1 MRNAGRTTLA
11 ALLILVLGGR
21 VRADDAAAIVD
32 RAIRAT
38 AGSEERLAEQKYC
51 VRTDQAAM
59 DLPTAMVPATRE
71 CHLHLPDQVKF
82 AATIGPAGQQQPFI
96 LSLDGLKGWMLNN
109 GARTDLNQVQYEAI
123 QDEAYFLWVA
133 SLLPLKNKGVTLT
146 ELKEVSING
155 QPARGVKVDARGRP
169 TVQLYFD
176 KANGLLGK
184 GIFSIRE
191 NSGDVTREMQFS
203 DFKEFEGL
211 RLPTKLV
218 TSQFGRKIEEWTVD
232 RYRFPDK
239 IEPAVFAKP

>member
-1 MRNAGRTTLA
+1 M
-11 ALLILVLGGR
+11 I
-21 VRADDAAAIVD
+21 
-32 RAIRAT
+32 
-38 AGSEERLAEQKYC
+38 C
-51 VRTDQAAM
+51 
-59 DLPTAMVPATRE
+59 
-71 CHLHLPDQVKF
+71 
-82 AATIGPAGQQQPFI
+82 
-96 LSLDGLKGWMLNN
+96 
-109 GARTDLNQVQYEAI
+109 EAI

-176 KANGLLGK
+176 KANGLPVK
-184 GIFSIRE
+184 GVFSIRE
-191 NSGDVTREMQFS
+191 NSGDVTREMLFS

-218 TSQFGRKIEEWTVD
+218 ASQFGRKIEEWTVD